1 MIYFALKLPSFCL
14 RVLIELNPIIFPT
27 WYAKSPA
34 LSNQGGYFDHNS
46 AYFSSH
52 TMSKKPYWKIT
63 PNFDFKEF
71 WFDARERESE
81 QIQLCQRAEK
91 CCWWTFANLTNI
103 CRSRPSLFLFQYFT
117 QKGSW
122 SICSTF
128 LLVLWGL
135 CGRLENVFDIVSAR
149 YNVTTVADV
158 YTLLPGSPQ

>member
-1 MIYFALKLPSFCL
+1 MIYFALNLPSFCL

-46 AYFSSH
+46 AYFSSP
-52 TMSKKPYWKIT
+52 TMCKKPYWKIT
-63 PNFDFKEF
+63 SNFDFKEF
-71 WFDARERESE
+71 WFDARERERTNS
-81 QIQLCQRAEK
+81 IMSKGWKMLLR
-91 CCWWTFANLTNI
+91 TFANLTNI
-103 CRSRPSLFLFQYFT
+103 CWSRPSLFLFQYFT

-149 YNVTTVADV
+149 YNVTTVAD
-158 YTLLPGSPQ
+158 TLLPGSPQ

>member
-1 MIYFALKLPSFCL
+1 MIYFALNLPSFCL

-52 TMSKKPYWKIT
+52 TMSKKPYWKSHQILT
-63 PNFDFKEF
+63 SKNSGLML
-71 WFDARERESE
+71 ERESE

-149 YNVTTVADV
+149 YNVTTVAD
-158 YTLLPGSPQ
+158 TLLPGSPQ